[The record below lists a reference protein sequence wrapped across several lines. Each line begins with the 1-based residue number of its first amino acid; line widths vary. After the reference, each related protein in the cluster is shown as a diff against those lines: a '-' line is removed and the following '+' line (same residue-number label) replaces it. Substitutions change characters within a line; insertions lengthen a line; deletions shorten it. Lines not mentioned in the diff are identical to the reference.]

1 MACKRVRA
9 GLVLAALL
17 AAAGCLPEDGAGD
30 GDAGDAAG
38 GTGPTGGSGGTGGVV
53 VGSTGGSAGTG
64 GVVVGGAGGTAG
76 GSDCD
81 TMWSVYADAVGA
93 AQRCDPAA
101 AVPCTEYRGIR
112 CPQVGVNPDSVAA
125 LSAQLSDYE
134 AAGCHRPLLNC
145 LIYMLN
151 PPPYTCQATAS
162 GTYMCYSVCE
172 QMAAVIGGTTSC
184 VSRDC
189 GNALLYWGFCSGTS
203 QCCWS

>member
-1 MACKRVRA
+1 M
-9 GLVLAALL
+9 GGSPL
-17 AAAGCLPEDGAGD
+17 GGASSG
-30 GDAGDAAG
+30 GEATG
-38 GTGPTGGSGGTGGVV
+38 GTTTGGQGTGG
-53 VGSTGGSAGTG
+53 T
-64 GVVVGGAGGTAG
+64 
-76 GSDCD
+76 DCD

-172 QMAAVIGGTTSC
+172 EMAAVIGGTVACSSQSTDS
-184 VSRDC
+184 
-189 GNALLYWGFCSGTS
+189 GWIFPLGFCSGTS
-203 QCCWS
+203 VCRLCDPSGCRVE